1 MGLKKVINKEFY
13 CKVMKHFLIFI
24 LSFVFPS
31 VVSAT
36 DGNHYNYAPKSPE
49 AAAFDRVPD
58 IPVSS
63 YTGALS
69 LSIPIYTVTCG
80 DIVLPISLDYQGT
93 AIPVRQEATWVGLNW
108 LLNAGGAVITRIGGN
123 SLYNGGVYHKED
135 WENLS
140 KRLSFRQFHIDGGE
154 FLKFAY
160 KINGQHPNW
169 CGDYG
174 KNWFQCNIR

>member
-24 LSFVFPS
+24 LSFVFSS

-108 LLNAGGAVITRIGGN
+108 LLELSLQESAETASMMAAYTTKRIG
-123 SLYNGGVYHKED
+123 
-135 WENLS
+135 
-140 KRLSFRQFHIDGGE
+140 
-154 FLKFAY
+154 
-160 KINGQHPNW
+160 KIYQR
-169 CGDYG
+169 D
-174 KNWFQCNIR
+174 

>member
-1 MGLKKVINKEFY
+1 
-13 CKVMKHFLIFI
+13 MKRYFVFI
-24 LSFVFPS
+24 LSLICS
-31 VVSAT
+31 LEASAT

-123 SLYNGGVYHKED
+123 SLYDGGVYYKED

-154 FLKFAY
+154 FLSLHIKSM
-160 KINGQHPNW
+160 INTLIGVATMARTGFNV
-169 CGDYG
+169 
-174 KNWFQCNIR
+174 I

>member
-31 VVSAT
+31 VANAT

-108 LLNAGGAVITRIGGN
+108 LLELSLQESAETASIMAAYTTKRIG
-123 SLYNGGVYHKED
+123 
-135 WENLS
+135 
-140 KRLSFRQFHIDGGE
+140 
-154 FLKFAY
+154 
-160 KINGQHPNW
+160 KIYQR
-169 CGDYG
+169 D
-174 KNWFQCNIR
+174 

>member
-24 LSFVFPS
+24 LSFVFSS
-31 VVSAT
+31 VASAT

-49 AAAFDRVPD
+49 AAAFDHVPD

-123 SLYNGGVYHKED
+123 SLYDGGVYYKED

-140 KRLSFRQFHIDGGE
+140 KRYCCPVKL
-154 FLKFAY
+154 
-160 KINGQHPNW
+160 
-169 CGDYG
+169 
-174 KNWFQCNIR
+174 FQTK

>member
-1 MGLKKVINKEFY
+1 MEA
-13 CKVMKHFLIFI
+13 
-24 LSFVFPS
+24 
-31 VVSAT
+31 SAT
-36 DGNHYNYAPKSPE
+36 DGNHYNYAPKSPK

-123 SLYNGGVYHKED
+123 SLYDGGVYYKED
-135 WENLS
+135 WEILS

-154 FLKFAY
+154 FLSLHIKTMVNTLIGVATMARIGFNV
-160 KINGQHPNW
+160 I
-169 CGDYG
+169 
-174 KNWFQCNIR
+174 

>member
-69 LSIPIYTVTCG
+69 LTIPIYTVTCG

-108 LLNAGGAVITRIGGN
+108 LLELSLQESAETASMMAAYTTKRIG
-123 SLYNGGVYHKED
+123 
-135 WENLS
+135 
-140 KRLSFRQFHIDGGE
+140 
-154 FLKFAY
+154 
-160 KINGQHPNW
+160 KIYQR
-169 CGDYG
+169 D
-174 KNWFQCNIR
+174 

>member
-49 AAAFDRVPD
+49 AAAFDHVPD

-69 LSIPIYTVTCG
+69 LTIPIYTVTCG

-108 LLNAGGAVITRIGGN
+108 LLELSLQESAETASIMAAYTTKRIG
-123 SLYNGGVYHKED
+123 
-135 WENLS
+135 
-140 KRLSFRQFHIDGGE
+140 
-154 FLKFAY
+154 
-160 KINGQHPNW
+160 KIYQR
-169 CGDYG
+169 D
-174 KNWFQCNIR
+174 

>member
-1 MGLKKVINKEFY
+1 
-13 CKVMKHFLIFI
+13 MKHFLIFI

-80 DIVLPISLDYQGT
+80 DIVLPISLDDQGT

-108 LLNAGGAVITRIGGN
+108 LLELSLQESAETASMMAAYTTKRIG
-123 SLYNGGVYHKED
+123 
-135 WENLS
+135 
-140 KRLSFRQFHIDGGE
+140 
-154 FLKFAY
+154 
-160 KINGQHPNW
+160 KIYQR
-169 CGDYG
+169 D
-174 KNWFQCNIR
+174 

>member
-1 MGLKKVINKEFY
+1 
-13 CKVMKHFLIFI
+13 MKQYVLLIMALAFSFI
-24 LSFVFPS
+24 AK
-31 VVSAT
+31 AT

-58 IPVSS
+58 IPVTS
-63 YTGALS
+63 YTGTLS
-69 LSIPIYTVTCG
+69 LSIPIYTITCG
-80 DIVLPISLDYQGT
+80 DITLPISLDYQGT

-108 LLNAGGAVITRIGGN
+108 LLNAGGAIITRIGGN
-123 SLYNGGVYHKED
+123 SNYDGGVYYKED

-140 KRLSFRQFHIDGGE
+140 QRLHFRQFHIDGGE
-154 FLKFAY
+154 FLRFPY

-174 KNWFQCNIR
+174 KNSFELYG